1 MYDRVND
8 NRWEKVPLSPK
19 KAAGSDPARSLALLW
34 GSHTKAGRSGLT
46 VRSIVDTAIELA
58 DAQGLDAV
66 SMRTV
71 AEQLKVGTMSLYT
84 HVPGKAE
91 LTDLMFDTVYGD
103 LYADVDEPARQPG
116 GWRGALEFIAR
127 RNWDVL
133 TKHPWIHDVPT
144 MRTALGPNITLKYEA
159 ELRPLDGLG
168 LTDVEMDSALTLVL
182 THVQG
187 TARAG
192 AEQLRTQRESGLSD
206 EEWWRQIAPVLT
218 HVMAPTHQHF
228 PTAGRVGTAVGEH
241 FQSVIDP
248 AHTLTFGLT
257 RILDGISLLI
267 TERSNTKT

>member
-1 MYDRVND
+1 
-8 NRWEKVPLSPK
+8 LSPK
-19 KAAGSDPARSLALLW
+19 KTAPPDPARILALLW

-58 DAQGLDAV
+58 DATGLEAV
-66 SMRTV
+66 SMRMV

-84 HVPGKAE
+84 HIPGKGE
-91 LTDLMFDTVYGD
+91 LTDLMFDSVYGD

-116 GWRGALEFIAR
+116 GWRGALEFIAE
-127 RNWDVL
+127 RNWEVL
-133 TKHPWIHDVPT
+133 TKHPWIHEVPT
-144 MRTALGPNITLKYEA
+144 MRTALGPNITMKYEA

-187 TARAG
+187 SARAG
-192 AEQLRTQRESGLSD
+192 WEQLRTQRESGLTD
-206 EEWWRQIAPVLT
+206 EEWWRQISPTLT
-218 HVMAPTHQHF
+218 HVMSGTGKHF
-228 PTAGRVGTAVGEH
+228 PVAGRVGTAVGEQ

-248 AHTLTFGLT
+248 THALTFGLT

-267 TERSNTKT
+267 ESRTT